1 MIKFV
6 FGSSGTG
13 KSEYVYSEIE
23 RLLRESDK
31 KICLIVPEQFTVSA
45 EAHSAE
51 RFEASSALR
60 LEVTNFTR
68 ICDSVA
74 RRVGGLSYVNL
85 TKGAKML
92 LLWRAMMSVWPA
104 LTELSRVS
112 GDGTRLLDSVS
123 AAARELHTS
132 GISAADFALAA
143 DELEKSEGESSLSR
157 KMRDIAIISA
167 TADELSE
174 NEFSTVT
181 DPLLR
186 TAECAEESGY
196 FKDTVVFLDSFYSLT
211 GAQNVL
217 LSAMLRCADGV
228 VFTIPME
235 SKSADGIHLDGVRN
249 YYKTALG
256 AALKY
261 GKSEPE
267 FVCLSGNKR
276 ALTREIALVSE
287 CLWDHASGESFES
300 ELPSVE
306 DSVRVF
312 SVPDRYAEAEAL
324 CAEVKRLVAG
334 GAKYSDIA
342 VACGSVDRLRGICD
356 SALRRHGIPC
366 FISETT
372 LVSSSP
378 AVRLILSLL
387 KIPGKW
393 KREDVTSIVKTG
405 LSPLSDRLACAFES
419 YTDIWNIRGRR
430 QFTSLWTMNPDGY
443 SEDFS
448 ERAQDLLECANIARE
463 ELVPH
468 LERFS
473 DVFEGGVAA
482 VSDICRE
489 IVEFFDRSGAYEKL
503 LDRADSLEAA
513 GADDDAARERL
524 VWGEICD
531 AFDIMVKIIPDA
543 AVDASGFASLF
554 RYVITDAD
562 TGAIP
567 TGVDRLTVASA
578 DALRVDGVRHMILLG
593 ALDGEFPLDVEDK
606 GYFND
611 ADREKLAEFGVRLG
625 NDSAVRMSESLFR
638 FGRAA
643 SLASESL
650 TVFVPETSGSSP
662 VRISEGAQ
670 RILAL
675 MGKESP
681 EKYEFGLDKI
691 YDMATLD
698 SAIRRGHTSLIDL
711 RRELFGDG
719 GEAVFERAGDAVVS
733 EGAALRVFGR
743 DMKLSN
749 SKIEKFVKC
758 PMSYYCSNVLK
769 LSEDRRA
776 EVAANDVGTFV
787 HAVLEE
793 LLKNI
798 SMLDGTYPDR
808 DEIRKLCEE
817 LTDSYLG
824 RISADT
830 KDGRIA
836 YLFRRLKKQVTV
848 FAEAIIKELSQSK
861 FETYATEL
869 PIGFQEDGKAPPESI
884 SFPLKGGG
892 SVSLRGY
899 IDRLDV
905 FKKDGKAYIRVI
917 DYKTGSKTFSYDN
930 VRLGLDVQLLIYLF
944 SAWKAKNTP
953 FLDGVMGSDA
963 DEILPAGALYFNTR
977 PGDAV
982 SGVPLT
988 AEEAYENVLS
998 SLGRSGI
1005 VTDDLEVLDAMDS
1018 GITGKYVPVSLK
1030 VNGELKKSAS
1040 VATLERFGE
1049 IYTELEG
1056 TLKRIGAE
1064 MKSGCAAARP
1074 LEVHGKRPCD
1084 FCKMRSVCRREAT
1097 TQ

>member
-1 MIKFV
+1 MIKFI
-6 FGSSGTG
+6 FGGSGTG
-13 KSEYVYSEIE
+13 KSEYVYSEID

-31 KICLIVPEQFTVSA
+31 RVILIVPEQFTVTA
-45 EAHSAE
+45 EARCAR
-51 RFEASSALR
+51 RFPPSSALR

-104 LTELSRVS
+104 LSELNRVT
-112 GDGTRLLDSVS
+112 GDGIKLLDSVS
-123 AAARELHTS
+123 AATRELHTS
-132 GISAADFALAA
+132 GITPSDFTAAA
-143 DELEKSEGESSLSR
+143 DEMEKREGESSLSK
-157 KMRDIAIISA
+157 KMRDIAVISA
-167 TADELSE
+167 TADGLSE
-174 NEFSTVT
+174 NEYSTVT
-181 DPLLR
+181 DPVLR

-196 FKDTVVFLDSFYSLT
+196 FNNTVVFLDSFYSLT
-211 GAQNVL
+211 GAQNAL
-217 LSAMLRCADGV
+217 LSAMVRCADGV
-228 VFTIPME
+228 VFTIPMDN
-235 SKSADGIHLDGVRN
+235 KNADGIHLDGVKK

-261 GKSEPE
+261 GKNEPE
-267 FVCLSGNKR
+267 FVTLTGNKR
-276 ALTREIALVSE
+276 AGTRELAAVSE
-287 CLWDHASGESFES
+287 LLWDHTSEIPFES

-306 DSVRVF
+306 SSVRVF

-324 CAEVKRLVAG
+324 CAEVQQLVAS

-342 VACGSVDRLRGICD
+342 VACGSVEKLRGICD

-372 LVSSSP
+372 LISSSP
-378 AVRLILSLL
+378 AVRLILALL
-387 KIPGKW
+387 RIPGKW
-393 KREDVTSIVKTG
+393 RREDVISIVKTG
-405 LSPLSDRLACAFES
+405 LSPLGDRLACAFES
-419 YTDIWNIRGRR
+419 YTDIWNIRGKR
-430 QFTSLWTMNPDGY
+430 QFTSEWTMNPDGY
-443 SEDFS
+443 SDSFS
-448 ERAQDLLECANIARE
+448 ERAVTLLAEANEARE
-463 ELVPH
+463 ELIPH
-468 LERFS
+468 LERFT
-473 DVFEGGVAA
+473 DVFEGGKAKV
-482 VSDICRE
+482 VDVCRE

-503 LDRADSLEAA
+503 LDRADLLSET
-513 GADDDAARERL
+513 GAEDDAARERL

-543 AVDASGFASLF
+543 EVDTAGFASLF

-593 ALDGEFPLDVEDK
+593 AVDGEFPAGVEDS
-606 GYFND
+606 GYFTD
-611 ADREKLAEFGVRLG
+611 ADREKLSEFGVRLG
-625 NDSAVRMSESLFR
+625 NDSSVRVSESLFR

-650 TVFVPETSGSSP
+650 TVFVPESSGSSP
-662 VRISEGAQ
+662 ARISEGAT
-670 RILAL
+670 RILTL
-675 MGKESP
+675 MGREAP
-681 EKYEFGLDKI
+681 EKYEFDPIKI

-698 SAIRRGHTSLIDL
+698 SALRRGNTSLREL

-719 GEAVFERAGDAVVS
+719 GEVLLERAEEASVS
-733 EGAALRVFGR
+733 EGAAFRVFGN
-743 DMKLSN
+743 DLKLSN
-749 SKIEKFVKC
+749 SKIEKYVKC

-793 LLKNI
+793 LLKTV
-798 SMLDGTYPDR
+798 SMSGDGGYPDR
-808 DEIRKLCEE
+808 DEIRGMCEDIVD
-817 LTDSYLG
+817 TYLK
-824 RISADT
+824 RISADMS
-830 KDGRIA
+830 DGRIA

-848 FAEAIIKELSQSK
+848 FAEAIVKELSQSK

-869 PIGFQEDGKAPPESI
+869 PIGFPTDGKAPPESVT
-884 SFPLKGGG
+884 FPLKDGG

-917 DYKTGSKTFSYDN
+917 DYKTGTTTFSYDN
-930 VRLGLDVQLLIYLF
+930 VRLGLGVQLLIYLF
-944 SAWKAKNTP
+944 SAWKAKNKP
-953 FLDGVMGSDA
+953 YLDGVLGMDA
-963 DEILPAGALYFNTR
+963 VEVLPAGALYFNTR
-977 PGDAV
+977 PGDAT
-982 SGVPLT
+982 SPTPLT
-988 AEEAYENVLS
+988 EDEAYETLLD
-998 SLGRSGI
+998 SLGRSGV

-1018 GITGKYVPVSLK
+1018 GITGKYVPVSLTVK
-1030 VNGELKKSAS
+1030 GELKKSSS
-1040 VATLERFGE
+1040 VATLDRFGE

-1056 TLKRIGAE
+1056 TLTKIATE
-1064 MKSGCAAARP
+1064 MKSGVAAARP

-1084 FCKMRSVCRREAT
+1084 FCKMRSVCRRVTE
-1097 TQ
+1097 